1 MLPQGGLLHRFLAW
15 EKMLLIYIWK
25 KSVWLSKVR
34 ITWLRQIIK
43 QQSHVFPD
51 YDHTPIISPISTNP
65 LHTGF
70 NQPIHQPITVCKS
83 SFSIFPYWK
92 KRCKIAHQSSPSQF
106 TNDYASEIWLV
117 GINSDVPP
125 ELFRFARSREIYC
138 DKSFCARGKSLALT
152 LLGTVSAL
160 GAQSWRRR
168 LRLIARL
175 PRWDDLYWRYNHA
188 NVGHC
193 SVFNAQCDVNDISLN
208 HYAFDI
214 ETCLL
219 LFMHI
224 FIMLQN

>member
-1 MLPQGGLLHRFLAW
+1 MLPQGGLLHRFLAG

-92 KRCKIAHQSSPSQF
+92 NGARSLTKAHLLNSQM
-106 TNDYASEIWLV
+106 
-117 GINSDVPP
+117 
-125 ELFRFARSREIYC
+125 RSREIYC

-188 NVGHC
+188 NVGYC

-224 FIMLQN
+224 FIMLQH